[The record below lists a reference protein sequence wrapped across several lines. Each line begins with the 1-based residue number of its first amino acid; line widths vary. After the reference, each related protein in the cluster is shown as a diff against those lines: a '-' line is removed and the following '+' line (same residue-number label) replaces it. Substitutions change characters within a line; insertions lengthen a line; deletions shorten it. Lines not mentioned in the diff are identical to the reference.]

1 MMQRSVGLRLT
12 AAGAG
17 AKSRFQDAAVSPP
30 HIRSAEWFAG
40 TESERIRRSVEL
52 PGTPAEGAVRP

>member
-1 MMQRSVGLRLT
+1 MMQRSVGLR
-12 AAGAG
+12 ANSRRSRG
-17 AKSRFQDAAVSPP
+17 KSRFQDAAVSPP